1 MTYDT
6 WSKLRELVA
15 MIEYRKLPV
24 RTLPILLLSCALA
37 LTPAAAL
44 ANDLVQ
50 SVHGSGAEWDSR
62 SDTGLRVAQSGG
74 GKSLSEAVEQ
84 VRRQTN
90 GRILS
95 AETKVKGNR
104 EVHHIKVLTEDG
116 KVKTVKVQGRKRG

>member
-15 MIEYRKLPV
+15 MIENRKLPV
-24 RTLPILLLSCALA
+24 RILAILLLSCALA

-50 SVHGSGAEWDSR
+50 SLHGSGAEWDSR

-104 EVHHIKVLTEDG
+104 EVHHIKVLTDDG

>member
-15 MIEYRKLPV
+15 MIENRKLPV
-24 RTLPILLLSCALA
+24 RILAILLLSCALA

-50 SVHGSGAEWDSR
+50 SLHGSGAEWDSR

-95 AETKVKGNR
+95 AETRVKGNR

>member
-1 MTYDT
+1 MRILT
-6 WSKLRELVA
+6 
-15 MIEYRKLPV
+15 
-24 RTLPILLLSCALA
+24 ILLLSCALA

-50 SVHGSGAEWDSR
+50 SLHGSGAEWDSR
-62 SDTGLRVAQSGG
+62 PDTGLRVAQSGG

-95 AETKVKGNR
+95 ARTKVNGNR
-104 EVHHIKVLTEDG
+104 EVHHIKVLTKDG
-116 KVKTVKVQGRKRG
+116 KVKTVKVQGRKRD

>member
-1 MTYDT
+1 M
-6 WSKLRELVA
+6 
-15 MIEYRKLPV
+15 

-74 GKSLSEAVEQ
+74 GKSLSEAFEQ

>member
-15 MIEYRKLPV
+15 MIENRKLPV
-24 RTLPILLLSCALA
+24 RILAILLLSCVLA

-50 SVHGSGAEWDSR
+50 SLHGSGAEWDSR

>member
-24 RTLPILLLSCALA
+24 RILPILLLSCALA

-50 SVHGSGAEWDSR
+50 SLHGSGAEWDSR
-62 SDTGLRVAQSGG
+62 SDTGLRVAQNGG

>member
-1 MTYDT
+1 
-6 WSKLRELVA
+6 
-15 MIEYRKLPV
+15 MIENRNLHV
-24 RTLPILLLSCALA
+24 QILPILLLSCSLA
-37 LTPAAAL
+37 LMPAASRASNL
-44 ANDLVQ
+44 EQ
-50 SVHGSGAEWDSR
+50 SLHGSGAEWDSR
-62 SDTGLRVAQSGG
+62 SDTGLRVAQNGG

-95 AETKVKGNR
+95 AETKVNGNR